1 MTDPL
6 RPFAQIIRSLWRGRT
21 AGAQPS
27 SSATPTG
34 GPAEPAPRVDE
45 SLESRLSAQVA
56 GIDTG
61 NPARLRQAFV
71 ETVLLWELG
80 EQLARDPE
88 FGEMVSR
95 VSGQLGSDPA
105 VAQNLH
111 GLLVKLA
118 TARPAR

>member
-1 MTDPL
+1 
-6 RPFAQIIRSLWRGRT
+6 
-21 AGAQPS
+21 
-27 SSATPTG
+27 
-34 GPAEPAPRVDE
+34 
-45 SLESRLSAQVA
+45 
-56 GIDTG
+56 
-61 NPARLRQAFV
+61 V